1 MTYDGDDDLFDE
13 EFDFV
18 DEEDDDSEDDDSEDD
33 VSEDEDSSVE
43 DPSEDLSEDDEVEE
57 KKPAARKKARPTKAK
72 NSGKRKPKA
81 ADSDVVADE
90 SSAEASAKETSAET
104 SAGTSSEEKTESEP
118 EEVPEP
124 PGPPTDHVVHL
135 YEFGDF
141 TRTIP
146 REFTSEDA
154 EAFAI
159 EYNRTSSPH
168 SRQAVAAGKD
178 EEHAISVSQIRKAA
192 RG

>member
-1 MTYDGDDDLFDE
+1 MTYDDDDLFDE

-18 DEEDDDSEDDDSEDD
+18 DEEDDVSEDD
-33 VSEDEDSSVE
+33 VSEDDDNSAE
-43 DPSEDLSEDDEVEE
+43 DPPEDDEVEE
-57 KKPAARKKARPTKAK
+57 KKPTAKKKARPTKAK
-72 NSGKRKPKA
+72 NGGKRKPKA
-81 ADSDVVADE
+81 TDSDVVADE
-90 SSAEASAKETSAET
+90 SSAEASGEEKT
-104 SAGTSSEEKTESEP
+104 EEKTESEP
-118 EEVPEP
+118 EEAPEP

-178 EEHAISVSQIRKAA
+178 EEHALSVSQTRKAA